1 MSDAEDDKDDFAA
14 QAAEEG
20 RTSLVGEFVEFLRE
34 NKKWWLA
41 PILISVLLLGTLVLL
56 GGTAAAPFIYTLF

>member
-41 PILISVLLLGTLVLL
+41 PILISVLLLGGL
-56 GGTAAAPFIYTLF
+56 GPET